1 MKMDYINSALKEA
14 QRASEQLQ
22 KSIMADRRHIEAMNL
37 ERQKVNAGN
46 ESARQLKQ
54 QTLQQVDMIK
64 ATFQMVEKQQDANE
78 LQETSNKLL
87 KEQLVF
93 LQKQNQDQAKELK
106 RSHLFQWVSWIVT
119 TLIAI
124 SAIIVQTVKL

>member
-1 MKMDYINSALKEA
+1 MYQRNGEYSGYIRS
-14 QRASEQLQ
+14 
-22 KSIMADRRHIEAMNL
+22 
-37 ERQKVNAGN
+37 
-46 ESARQLKQ
+46 Q
-54 QTLQQVDMIK
+54 QFHQVDMIK
-64 ATFQMVEKQQDANE
+64 ATFQMVEKQQVANE